1 MADLDDL
8 NYPSILDMQ
17 TDDAI
22 DLLRQIRLSRRVSDK
37 KPASRTT
44 TKQTREKVITAVDG
58 DMAAELLRLLGGSK

>member
-58 DMAAELLRLLGGSK
+58 DMAAELLRLLGG